1 MNNGKQSEQLLK
13 VLGGHFASLDRTSK
27 CRGLSE
33 QPLYSGGHKAMQH
46 ETRNWNNFDK
56 CEPEQ
61 QYRLGTVSYKIT
73 GGLKPVLQVPNLTLS
88 FCNRLSKLPDDGDPW
103 APNNLLTPEQKKNTS
118 WTPVGQATDKKLRP
132 QPTKMNSF
140 KSGPS

>member
-13 VLGGHFASLDRTSK
+13 VLGGHSASLDRTSK

-56 CEPEQ
+56 YYYLNKNVQ
-61 QYRLGTVSYKIT
+61 LAFFIT
-73 GGLKPVLQVPNLTLS
+73 LV
-88 FCNRLSKLPDDGDPW
+88 
-103 APNNLLTPEQKKNTS
+103 
-118 WTPVGQATDKKLRP
+118 
-132 QPTKMNSF
+132 
-140 KSGPS
+140 

>member
-1 MNNGKQSEQLLK
+1 MNNGKQSEQLLN
-13 VLGGHFASLDRTSK
+13 VLGGHSASLDRTSK

-61 QYRLGTVSYKIT
+61 QYRLGTVRN
-73 GGLKPVLQVPNLTLS
+73 PQVCDNHRGISLLS
-88 FCNRLSKLPDDGDPW
+88 FAGKILANIMLNRLNVHLD
-103 APNNLLTPEQKKNTS
+103 QKGLISESQCGFRN
-118 WTPVGQATDKKLRP
+118 D
-132 QPTKMNSF
+132 
-140 KSGPS
+140 

>member
-13 VLGGHFASLDRTSK
+13 VLGGHSASLDRTSK

-46 ETRNWNNFDK
+46 ETRNWNYFDK

-73 GGLKPVLQVPNLTLS
+73 GEH
-88 FCNRLSKLPDDGDPW
+88 FF
-103 APNNLLTPEQKKNTS
+103 NLLT
-118 WTPVGQATDKKLRP
+118 ATKLSSCLVEHSMVP
-132 QPTKMNSF
+132 
-140 KSGPS
+140 SGYIA

>member
-13 VLGGHFASLDRTSK
+13 VLGGHSASLDRTSK

-56 CEPEQ
+56 CDPEQ
-61 QYRLGTVSYKIT
+61 QYRLLHHFAVQSICR
-73 GGLKPVLQVPNLTLS
+73 KPFCSAVNL
-88 FCNRLSKLPDDGDPW
+88 
-103 APNNLLTPEQKKNTS
+103 
-118 WTPVGQATDKKLRP
+118 
-132 QPTKMNSF
+132 
-140 KSGPS
+140 

>member
-13 VLGGHFASLDRTSK
+13 VLGGHSASLDRTSK

-88 FCNRLSKLPDDGDPW
+88 FCSGSQHLVSSSVNNMKQQRRQKWQKFKETLERKS
-103 APNNLLTPEQKKNTS
+103 PNIQENKTVSVVVLFVICLG
-118 WTPVGQATDKKLRP
+118 V
-132 QPTKMNSF
+132 
-140 KSGPS
+140 

>member
-13 VLGGHFASLDRTSK
+13 VLGGHSASLDRTSK

-33 QPLYSGGHKAMQH
+33 LPLYSGGHKAMQH

-61 QYRLGTVSYKIT
+61 QYRPGTVSYKIIWGG
-73 GGLKPVLQVPNLTLS
+73 GGLKPVLQVPSLTLS
-88 FCNRLSKLPDDGDPW
+88 FC
-103 APNNLLTPEQKKNTS
+103 
-118 WTPVGQATDKKLRP
+118 
-132 QPTKMNSF
+132 
-140 KSGPS
+140 SGS

>member
-13 VLGGHFASLDRTSK
+13 VLGGHSASLDRTSK
-27 CRGLSE
+27 CRGRSE

-73 GGLKPVLQVPNLTLS
+73 GGGGLNRFYRYLTS
-88 FCNRLSKLPDDGDPW
+88 
-103 APNNLLTPEQKKNTS
+103 
-118 WTPVGQATDKKLRP
+118 
-132 QPTKMNSF
+132 
-140 KSGPS
+140 PSASAVVHNI

>member
-13 VLGGHFASLDRTSK
+13 VLGGHSASLDRTSK

-88 FCNRLSKLPDDGDPW
+88 FCSGKDQEKAQSEKDSHSKNRGGKK
-103 APNNLLTPEQKKNTS
+103 PN
-118 WTPVGQATDKKLRP
+118 
-132 QPTKMNSF
+132 
-140 KSGPS
+140 

>member
-13 VLGGHFASLDRTSK
+13 VLGGHSASLDKTSK

-73 GGLKPVLQVPNLTLS
+73 GGLKPVLQVPYLTLS
-88 FCNRLSKLPDDGDPW
+88 FCSGSQHLVSSSVLMV
-103 APNNLLTPEQKKNTS
+103 NL
-118 WTPVGQATDKKLRP
+118 
-132 QPTKMNSF
+132 
-140 KSGPS
+140 

>member
-13 VLGGHFASLDRTSK
+13 VLGGHSASLDRTSK

-88 FCNRLSKLPDDGDPW
+88 FCSGSQADFCFDIRNSDFTCSFTPTNPTDYMSINLSAGIC
-103 APNNLLTPEQKKNTS
+103 
-118 WTPVGQATDKKLRP
+118 
-132 QPTKMNSF
+132 
-140 KSGPS
+140 

>member
-13 VLGGHFASLDRTSK
+13 VLGGHSASLGRTSK

-33 QPLYSGGHKAMQH
+33 QPLYSGGHKATQH

-61 QYRLGTVSYKIT
+61 QYRLGTVSYKKNWG
-73 GGLKPVLQVPNLTLS
+73 GGLKKSTSRQRSGKGAIRKRFPLQKPRWEKNKLTIRYLYHENIS
-88 FCNRLSKLPDDGDPW
+88 
-103 APNNLLTPEQKKNTS
+103 
-118 WTPVGQATDKKLRP
+118 
-132 QPTKMNSF
+132 
-140 KSGPS
+140 

>member
-13 VLGGHFASLDRTSK
+13 VLGGHSASLDRTSK

-46 ETRNWNNFDK
+46 ETRNSNNFDK

-88 FCNRLSKLPDDGDPW
+88 FCSGSQHLVSSSVLVV
-103 APNNLLTPEQKKNTS
+103 NLHCDICRDCLNY
-118 WTPVGQATDKKLRP
+118 
-132 QPTKMNSF
+132 M
-140 KSGPS
+140 